1 MKPVFLDTNLT
12 AGNNISLYP
21 CKGGLDNTINQIID
35 PMSNNVLVDN
45 RDVVLS
51 CSQAK
56 WFWISWLNGILTV
69 GKYIYHVA
77 LLLS

>member
-1 MKPVFLDTNLT
+1 MKRVSDTNLT
-12 AGNNISLYP
+12 AGNDIRLYSF
-21 CKGGLDNTINQIID
+21 KGGLDNTINQIID
-35 PMSNNVLVDN
+35 PMSNKVLVDN

-56 WFWISWLNGILTV
+56 WFWISWLNGMIAV

-77 LLLS
+77 L